1 MSKNMTRRN
10 LKGSNYQ
17 KQLLNEKG
25 NKNINDAVKLDND
38 VIIIKLEAIT
48 ESNFECL
55 FSTLDRLDK
64 TWETTRVMGESFL
77 KILI

>member
-1 MSKNMTRRN
+1 MTHIN
-10 LKGSNYQ
+10 LKGSNS
-17 KQLLNEKG
+17 KKHLRNEKG
-25 NKNINDAVKLDND
+25 NININDAVKLDND
-38 VIIIKLEAIT
+38 MILIKLEVIT

-55 FSTLDRLDK
+55 FSTLDRLNK